1 MKLMLNTRHEV
12 YSAINKSMTWWGIDT
27 RLFLLAAVCGMS
39 VLAFTKSQ
47 NGMIA
52 AFSTFL
58 IIAAASA
65 IASKH
70 EPRFL
75 AFFAIAARL
84 KFRYEPGERG
94 GR

>member
-1 MKLMLNTRHEV
+1 MPMRNTRHEV

-27 RLFLLAAVCGMS
+27 RIFLVAAVCGMS

-52 AFSTFL
+52 AFSLFL
-58 IIAAASA
+58 LIATASV

-70 EPRFL
+70 EARFL
-75 AFFAIAARL
+75 ALFPIVTRL
-84 KFRYEPGERG
+84 KLRYEPGQRG
-94 GR
+94 SE